1 MKNKNVSSD
10 GNALQLDNLSRTYTG
25 MLDDVMFRYSND
37 PQGRDFFNKMIVKNI
52 FFGGGLYLND
62 GYLTN
67 NKIAREL
74 LRDENSMLRIMI
86 HHKFIHIL
94 SKASSPEGLIEMPE
108 RMKAQGN
115 EYYRRLVDSEDGTKW
130 EDFKPQFRDVVQS
143 ATLRSWPNRDMSFG
157 FTKLMEKA
165 FEKTP
170 GQLGIARHITKDE
183 WKSIR
188 DGFLSREPKK
198 SGPRDKLEK
207 AAAEILENRS
217 DYNVAM
223 NSVMTIGCQAYHYN
237 FGLALT
243 SEEPNGV
250 AVDTTIGAAFEGF
263 LEIKKAEPSQLDE
276 IELLSFPKNISF
288 EDGRLFEKFLDDS
301 SDIWRAKQR
310 YLSTLQGLIL
320 SENSSNYTSLGQEL
334 RDATDEYVNR
344 IIEHFPST
352 SENQSSET
360 EKLEIKLYRGESGDN
375 IAATTSSDAELTIE
389 MAKGNLSQFLIERFK
404 LRNTSDDTRSEIQE
418 DRIHLGDIRPQ
429 ISSLAFNKKAAEEFL
444 EDIPEAPSFK

>member
-1 MKNKNVSSD
+1 MENKNVSSD

-25 MLDDVMFRYSND
+25 MLDDVMFRYSNN
-37 PQGRDFFNKMIVKNI
+37 PEGLDFFNKMIVKNI

-67 NKIAREL
+67 NENARDL
-74 LRDENSMLRIMI
+74 LVKENSMLRIMI
-86 HHKFIHIL
+86 RNRFIHIL

-108 RMKAQGN
+108 KMAAQKN
-115 EYYRRLVDSEDGTKW
+115 EYYERLVDPKKNEWK
-130 EDFKPQFRDVVQS
+130 DFKPHFSKVVKD

-170 GQLGIARHITKDE
+170 GDLGIARHITKDE
-183 WKSIR
+183 WKSIHDR
-188 DGFLSREPKK
+188 FLRLDPKK

-207 AAAEILENRS
+207 AAAEILKNRS

-223 NSVMTIGCQAYHYN
+223 NAVMTIGCQAYHYN

-243 SEEPNGV
+243 FEEPNGV

-263 LEIKKAEPSQLDE
+263 LEIKEVERTQLDE

-288 EDGRLFEKFLDDS
+288 EDGRLFEAFVDPS
-301 SDIWRAKQR
+301 EAIWRAKQR
-310 YLSTLQGLIL
+310 YLSTLQGLIS
-320 SENSSNYTSLGQEL
+320 SENSSDYESLGQEL
-334 RDATDEYVNR
+334 RDATDEYANR

-352 SENQSSET
+352 SKNQSSET
-360 EKLEIKLYRGESGDN
+360 EIEVKVYTGESGDN
-375 IAATTSSDAELTIE
+375 IAAATNSYAVLAIETSRNNN
-389 MAKGNLSQFLIERFK
+389 KLSQFVTERFK
-404 LRNTSDDTRSEIQE
+404 RRNDSDDRE
-418 DRIHLGDIRPQ
+418 DQINLRDIRPQ
-429 ISSLAFNKKAAEEFL
+429 ISSLAFNEKAAEEFL

>member
-1 MKNKNVSSD
+1 MENKNVSSD

-25 MLDDVMFRYSND
+25 MLDDVMFRYSNN
-37 PQGRDFFNKMIVKNI
+37 PEGLDFFNKMIVKNI

-67 NKIAREL
+67 NENARDL
-74 LRDENSMLRIMI
+74 LVKENSMLRIMI
-86 HHKFIHIL
+86 RNRFIHIL

-108 RMKAQGN
+108 KMAAQKN
-115 EYYRRLVDSEDGTKW
+115 EYYERLVDPKKNEWK
-130 EDFKPQFRDVVQS
+130 DFKPHFSKVVKD

-170 GQLGIARHITKDE
+170 GDLGIARHITKDE
-183 WKSIR
+183 WKSIHDR
-188 DGFLSREPKK
+188 FLRLDPQK

-207 AAAEILENRS
+207 AAAEILKNHS

-223 NSVMTIGCQAYHYN
+223 NAVMTIGCQAYHYN

-243 SEEPNGV
+243 FEEPNGV

-263 LEIKKAEPSQLDE
+263 LEIKEVERTQLDE

-288 EDGRLFEKFLDDS
+288 EDGRLFEAFVDPS
-301 SDIWRAKQR
+301 EAIWRAKQR
-310 YLSTLQGLIL
+310 YLSTLQGLIS
-320 SENSSNYTSLGQEL
+320 SENSSDYESLGQEL
-334 RDATDEYVNR
+334 RDATDEYANR

-352 SENQSSET
+352 SKNQSSET
-360 EKLEIKLYRGESGDN
+360 EIEVKVYTGESGDN
-375 IAATTSSDAELTIE
+375 IAAATNSYAVLAIETSRNNN
-389 MAKGNLSQFLIERFK
+389 KLSQFVTERFK
-404 LRNTSDDTRSEIQE
+404 RRNDSDDRE
-418 DRIHLGDIRPQ
+418 DQINLRDIRPQ
-429 ISSLAFNKKAAEEFL
+429 ISSLAFNEKAAEEFL

>member
-1 MKNKNVSSD
+1 MENTNVSSD

-37 PQGRDFFNKMIVKNI
+37 PQGLDFFNKMIVKNI

-67 NKIAREL
+67 NKHSRDL
-74 LRDENSMLRIMI
+74 LFKENSMLRIMI
-86 HHKFIHIL
+86 RRGFIHIL

-108 RMKAQGN
+108 RMAGQHN
-115 EYYRRLVDSEDGTKW
+115 EYYRRLVNSEDGTKW

-188 DGFLSREPKK
+188 DGFLSLDPKK

-207 AAAEILENRS
+207 AAIKILQNYSGDQYRE
-217 DYNVAM
+217 AM
-223 NSVMTIGCQAYHYN
+223 NAVMTIGCQAYHYN

-243 SEEPNGV
+243 FEEPNGV

-263 LEIKKAEPSQLDE
+263 LKIKEVERTQLDE

-288 EDGRLFEKFLDDS
+288 EDGSLFEKFLDDS
-301 SDIWRAKQR
+301 SDIGRAKQR
-310 YLSTLQGLIL
+310 YLSTLQGLIS
-320 SENSSNYTSLGQEL
+320 SENSSDYESLGQEL
-334 RDATDEYVNR
+334 RDATDEYANR
-344 IIEHFPST
+344 IIELFPST
-352 SENQSSET
+352 SKNQSSET
-360 EKLEIKLYRGESGDN
+360 EFEVKLYTGESGDN
-375 IAATTSSDAELTIE
+375 IAAATNSYAVLAIETSRNNN
-389 MAKGNLSQFLIERFK
+389 KLSQFVTERFK
-404 LRNTSDDTRSEIQE
+404 RRDDSDDRE
-418 DRIHLGDIRPQ
+418 DQINLRDIRPQ
-429 ISSLAFNKKAAEEFL
+429 ISSLAFNEKAAEEFL
-444 EDIPEAPSFK
+444 EDIPEAPSFN

>member
-1 MKNKNVSSD
+1 MENKNVSSD

-25 MLDDVMFRYSND
+25 MLDDVMFRYSNN
-37 PQGRDFFNKMIVKNI
+37 PEGLDFFNKMIVKNI

-67 NKIAREL
+67 NENARDL
-74 LRDENSMLRIMI
+74 LVKENSMLRIMI
-86 HHKFIHIL
+86 SHKFIHIL
-94 SKASSPEGLIEMPE
+94 SKASSPEGSIEMPE
-108 RMKAQGN
+108 KMAAQKN
-115 EYYRRLVDSEDGTKW
+115 EYYERLVDPKKNEWK
-130 EDFKPQFRDVVQS
+130 DFKPHFSKVVKD

-170 GQLGIARHITKDE
+170 GDLGIARHITKDE
-183 WKSIR
+183 WKSIHDR
-188 DGFLSREPKK
+188 FLRLDPKK

-207 AAAEILENRS
+207 AAAEILKNRS

-223 NSVMTIGCQAYHYN
+223 NAVMTIGCQAYHYN

-243 SEEPNGV
+243 FEEPNGV

-263 LEIKKAEPSQLDE
+263 LEIKEVERTQLDE

-288 EDGRLFEKFLDDS
+288 EDGRLFEAFVDPS
-301 SDIWRAKQR
+301 EAIWRAKQR
-310 YLSTLQGLIL
+310 YLSTLQGLIS
-320 SENSSNYTSLGQEL
+320 SENSSDYESLGQEL
-334 RDATDEYVNR
+334 RDATDEYANR

-352 SENQSSET
+352 SKNQSSET
-360 EKLEIKLYRGESGDN
+360 EIEVKVYTGESGDN
-375 IAATTSSDAELTIE
+375 IAAATNSYAVLAIETSRNNN
-389 MAKGNLSQFLIERFK
+389 KLSQFVTERFK
-404 LRNTSDDTRSEIQE
+404 RRNDSDDRE
-418 DRIHLGDIRPQ
+418 DQINLRDIRPQ
-429 ISSLAFNKKAAEEFL
+429 ISSLAFNEKAAEEFL

>member
-1 MKNKNVSSD
+1 
-10 GNALQLDNLSRTYTG
+10 
-25 MLDDVMFRYSND
+25 MLDDVMFRYSNN
-37 PQGRDFFNKMIVKNI
+37 PEGRDFFNKMIVKNI

-74 LRDENSMLRIMI
+74 LLDENSMLRIMI
-86 HHKFIHIL
+86 RHKFIHIL

-108 RMKAQGN
+108 RMAAQDN
-115 EYYRRLVDSEDGTKW
+115 EYYRRLVKSEDGTKW

-188 DGFLSREPKK
+188 DGFLRREPKK

-207 AAAEILENRS
+207 AAAEILKNRS
-217 DYNVAM
+217 DYDVAM
-223 NSVMTIGCQAYHYN
+223 NAVMTIGCQAYHYN

-243 SEEPNGV
+243 FEEPNGV

-263 LEIKKAEPSQLDE
+263 LEIKEVERTQLDE

-288 EDGRLFEKFLDDS
+288 EDGRLFEAFVDPS
-301 SDIWRAKQR
+301 EAIWRAKQR
-310 YLSTLQGLIL
+310 YLSTLQGLIS
-320 SENSSNYTSLGQEL
+320 SENSSDYESLGQEL
-334 RDATDEYVNR
+334 RDATDEYANR

-352 SENQSSET
+352 SKNQSSET
-360 EKLEIKLYRGESGDN
+360 EIEVKVHTGESGDN
-375 IAATTSSDAELTIE
+375 IAATTNSYAVLAIE
-389 MAKGNLSQFLIERFK
+389 TSRNNNKLSQFVTERFK
-404 LRNTSDDTRSEIQE
+404 RRNDSDDRE
-418 DRIHLGDIRPQ
+418 DQINLRDIRPQ
-429 ISSLAFNKKAAEEFL
+429 ISSLAFNEKAAEEFL

>member
-1 MKNKNVSSD
+1 MENKNVSSD

-25 MLDDVMFRYSND
+25 MLDDVMFRYSNN
-37 PQGRDFFNKMIVKNI
+37 PEGLDFFNKMIVKNI

-67 NKIAREL
+67 NENARDL
-74 LRDENSMLRIMI
+74 LVKENSMLRIMI
-86 HHKFIHIL
+86 SHKFIHIL

-108 RMKAQGN
+108 KMAAQKN
-115 EYYRRLVDSEDGTKW
+115 EYYERLVDPKKNEWK
-130 EDFKPQFRDVVQS
+130 DFKPHFSKVVKD

-170 GQLGIARHITKDE
+170 GDLGIARHITKDE
-183 WKSIR
+183 WKSIHDR
-188 DGFLSREPKK
+188 FLRLDPKK

-207 AAAEILENRS
+207 AAAEILKNRS

-223 NSVMTIGCQAYHYN
+223 NAVMTIGCQAYHYN

-243 SEEPNGV
+243 FEEPNGV

-263 LEIKKAEPSQLDE
+263 LEIKEVERTQLDE

-288 EDGRLFEKFLDDS
+288 EDGRLFEAFVDPS
-301 SDIWRAKQR
+301 EAIWRAKQR
-310 YLSTLQGLIL
+310 YLSTLQGLIS
-320 SENSSNYTSLGQEL
+320 SENSSDYESLGQEL
-334 RDATDEYVNR
+334 RDATDEYANR

-352 SENQSSET
+352 SKNQSSET
-360 EKLEIKLYRGESGDN
+360 EIEVKVYTGESGDN
-375 IAATTSSDAELTIE
+375 IAAATNSYAVLAIETSRNNN
-389 MAKGNLSQFLIERFK
+389 KLSQFVTERFK
-404 LRNTSDDTRSEIQE
+404 RRNDSDDRE
-418 DRIHLGDIRPQ
+418 DQINLRDIRPQ
-429 ISSLAFNKKAAEEFL
+429 ISSLAFNEKAAEEFL